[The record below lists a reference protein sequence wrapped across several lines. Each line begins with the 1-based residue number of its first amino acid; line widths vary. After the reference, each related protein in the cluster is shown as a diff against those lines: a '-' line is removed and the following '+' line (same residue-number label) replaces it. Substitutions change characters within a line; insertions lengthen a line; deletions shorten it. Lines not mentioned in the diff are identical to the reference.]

1 MNMLQK
7 IPFWGWFILVTLTC
21 YAVWN
26 PTGYSAYDL
35 WVASPLEEQIFLK
48 LMVSFILTLIIF
60 FFLLTTLQTIGKLG
74 VFLYLVFLVLV
85 FGLLHE
91 LGIIDFRH
99 LSSAKYWGQPLVALL
114 LTIGLLF
121 NKVRFAITGIRTVDD
136 YDLED

>member
-7 IPFWGWFILVTLTC
+7 MPFWGWFILVTMVC

-35 WVASPLEEQIFLK
+35 WVASPLEENIFLK
-48 LMVSFILTLIIF
+48 LMISFVLAMIIF
-60 FFLLTTLQTIGKLG
+60 FFLFATLQTIGRLG
-74 VFLYLVFLVLV
+74 IFLYVIFLVLA

-91 LGIIDFRH
+91 LGIIDFNN
-99 LSSAKYWGQPLVALL
+99 LASAKYWGQPLIGLL

-121 NKVRFAITGIRTVDD
+121 NKVRFAITGIRSVDD
-136 YDLED
+136 SDFGE